1 MRVCQ
6 CKIQLPGV
14 IARPRLILLCLLVS
28 VCAHGASPDEF
39 PTAFSKFPIVSSASL
54 FQQGPVDWKSFGP
67 YVQHQQ
73 PCLWAFPA
81 ALVRGKDGGSAFPI
95 TAGDWQN
102 DQTPSAAPPRPL
114 LDERPIDWRSVAPNI
129 LHDQRTIWTFP
140 TRLARGE
147 DWKPTLEFLFVLGG
161 LIALDSRDTPP
172 FHQTTAFSGFNHT
185 FTATNATL
193 GTLLVPGAF
202 YVIGH
207 FRKDSY
213 ATNTSLLAGEALA
226 DSGIVALVLKN
237 AIGRR
242 RPSGIPTGGNYSD
255 TWFETYHPLFNS
267 NGSFPSGHAILA
279 FSVATVFAQRYRNHR
294 WVPWV
299 AYGAA
304 TLVGFSRLTQQAHF
318 PSDVFAGAALGYL
331 ISRDVVMPGREPE
344 F

>member
-1 MRVCQ
+1 MLARQRDFHVM
-6 CKIQLPGV
+6 GW
-14 IARPRLILLCLLVS
+14 ARPILLGLMVS
-28 VCAHGASPDEF
+28 AGAFGASPGESPAAPSTF
-39 PTAFSKFPIVSSASL
+39 YNVTTRSL
-54 FQQGPVDWKSFGP
+54 FQEGSIDWKSFAP
-67 YVQHQQ
+67 YVQHPQ
-73 PCLWAFPA
+73 LSNWAFSSEIA
-81 ALVRGKDGGSAFPI
+81 RREDRASNFPI
-95 TAGDWQN
+95 PADDSGN
-102 DQTPSAAPPRPL
+102 ARGPSGTPPDSL
-114 LDERPIDWRSVAPNI
+114 SDKRPIDWRTIAPDI

-140 TRLARGE
+140 ARLARGE
-147 DWKPTLEFLFVLGG
+147 DWKPTLEFLFVLGS

-185 FTATNATL
+185 MTATNATL

-202 YVIGH
+202 YVVGH

-213 ATNTSLLAGEALA
+213 ATHTSLLAGEALA
-226 DSGIVALVLKN
+226 DSGIAALVLKN
-237 AIGRR
+237 AVGRR
-242 RPSGIPTGGNYSD
+242 RPSAIPTGGNYSD